1 MQFQFPFN
9 KLVIHQTASKY
20 TPWPFKLTPS
30 RLSFWRV
37 LCDNYIMAVIDHEML
52 ILYLQSG
59 FTEVIISFSG
69 DERPY
74 EITKINS

>member
-1 MQFQFPFN
+1 
-9 KLVIHQTASKY
+9 
-20 TPWPFKLTPS
+20 
-30 RLSFWRV
+30 
-37 LCDNYIMAVIDHEML
+37 MAVIDHEML